1 MKTKKRK
8 TELYIFHRGNLWYP
22 IELYDDKD
30 AIENAIHNVG
40 TTKVENAK
48 GKIIWELKEN
58 QRDPAA

>member
-1 MKTKKRK
+1 M
-8 TELYIFHRGNLWYP
+8 YIFHRGNLWYP